1 MQPEPAFT
9 SMISVLLPI
18 WQRVLQRSSLQW
30 NDNFFDCGGT
40 PALAEALFAE
50 VKRTTGREF
59 PAVSIYHMSNPGEM
73 TLALLEEP
81 GKQRFLPPVLMKAGK
96 KDSPIF
102 FAHGISSNLLEY
114 RDLVEQV
121 QTERA
126 IFGIQSRGIYGIEKP
141 HRSIEDMAG
150 YHLEAI
156 RRTQGQGPYS
166 LIGYSLGGLVMLEV
180 ARTLLSEG
188 ERVSLLVLIDSYP
201 YRTHLKLAQQMRL
214 YSQLAIRR
222 IGKMLRLKS
231 PVPSAELGPLQEM
244 PGVPSENNG
253 NLRLW
258 FEREREDAY
267 TALRSYEPK
276 FYDGTIKFIR
286 AEIPTRFPDNPKAV
300 WTGLAKKLEVETSA
314 GDHRGLVNLHIKPL
328 TAKLSRYLAESN
340 AQTGA

>member
-59 PAVSIYHMSNPGEM
+59 PAVSIYHMSNLGEM

-114 RDLVEQV
+114 REFVQQV

-126 IFGIQSRGIYGIEKP
+126 IFGIQSRGIYGLEEP

-156 RRTQGQGPYS
+156 RRTQSKGPYS

-180 ARTLLSEG
+180 ARTLLTEG

-201 YRTHLKLAQQMRL
+201 YRTHLKFAQQIRL
-214 YSQLAIRR
+214 YSQLAMRR
-222 IGKMLRLKS
+222 IGRALRLKS
-231 PVPSAELGPLQEM
+231 STTKAELGPLQKM
-244 PGVPSENNG
+244 PEVQSENNG

-258 FEREREDAY
+258 FEREREGAY
-267 TALRSYEPK
+267 IALKGYEPK
-276 FYDGTIKFIR
+276 FYDGTIQFIR
-286 AEIPTRFPDNPKAV
+286 AEIPTKFPDNAQAV
-300 WTGLAKKLEVETSA
+300 WSGLAKRLEVETSA
-314 GDHRGLVNLHIKPL
+314 GDHVGLVNIHFKSL
-328 TAKLSRYLAESN
+328 AASVSRYLADSG
-340 AQTGA
+340 AQSAA

>member
-1 MQPEPAFT
+1 MQTEPAVT

-18 WQRVLQRSSLQW
+18 WQRVLQRSSLQC

-50 VKRTTGREF
+50 VKRATGREF
-59 PAVSIYHMSNPGEM
+59 PAVSIYHMSSPGEM
-73 TLALLEEP
+73 ASAFVEEL
-81 GKQRFLPPVLMKAGK
+81 GRQRFSPPVLMKAGK
-96 KDSPIF
+96 KDPPIF

-114 RDLVEQV
+114 REFVQQV

-126 IFGIQSRGIYGIEKP
+126 IYGIQSRGIYGMEKP

-188 ERVSLLVLIDSYP
+188 ERVNLLVLVDSYP
-201 YRTHLKLAQQMRL
+201 FRTHLKFAQQMRL
-214 YSQLAIRR
+214 YSQLAMRR
-222 IGKMLRLKS
+222 IGRMLKLKS
-231 PVPSAELGPLQEM
+231 PAPTAELGELQEI
-244 PGVPSENNG
+244 SEAKSETNG

-267 TALRSYEPK
+267 TALKSYEPK